1 VVDRA
6 AIILKC
12 VGGMSRA
19 EGPRMTRNPSLAFV
33 VFSSALLSTLL
44 WASSSSAQASGTV
57 VITIEGTFTVP
68 SAPVPPTAPLLAPA
82 ESAAVELAPPAPPSA
97 PPPAPPPA
105 PLLAPIPTVVLAP
118 VPPAYGP
125 QTYAP
130 QTYEPS
136 SSVAYAPTDAAPR
149 ARRRWGLV
157 ASGAAMVIAA
167 YALNIG
173 GTLLALALPFSNGH
187 RDQLFG
193 SALVPVAGPLLQIAY
208 RDADWQIPF
217 YLVSSGLQIAG
228 FVMAFVGTFTTTT
241 VAADDATAT
250 LSVTPY
256 ATGDGAGLMA
266 AGTF

>member
-1 VVDRA
+1 
-6 AIILKC
+6 
-12 VGGMSRA
+12 
-19 EGPRMTRNPSLAFV
+19 MTRNPSLACI

-68 SAPVPPTAPLLAPA
+68 SAPAPPTAPLAPA
-82 ESAAVELAPPAPPSA
+82 ESAAVELA
-97 PPPAPPPA
+97 PPAPPPA

-125 QTYAP
+125 QTYVT

-149 ARRRWGLV
+149 VRRRWGLV